1 MDAYGYYIAFCY
13 GSPSGALAVNLKQ
26 LEYFVAV
33 AELGSFSKAAVILNI
48 AQPALSRQVRLLETD
63 LHVTLLMRNGRGV
76 VLTEA
81 GKRLFDHSVGILQ
94 LVSRVRDDIE
104 ASRDEPAGR
113 IVVGLPP
120 SMGRLLTLPLV
131 EGFRRTLPK
140 ARLAIVEG
148 LSAHLAEWISTGRV
162 DIGLLHNPEPQPA
175 LEVTPVL
182 EEPLGLVSPAE
193 KPKRKGSGKKV
204 SPRDTATLEELTR
217 LPLILPERTHA
228 MRKLLETQAALSGH
242 KLNVCLEI
250 SSVQSILDLVRA
262 GYGHALLTPSALAA
276 SGAAAAYRFRPLAAP
291 RLTSTLC
298 LAVSAHKPATPLSKH
313 VFRMLRE
320 LASDAGNAQPR
331 IHNKSR

>member
-1 MDAYGYYIAFCY
+1 MGGPA
-13 GSPSGALAVNLKQ
+13 GAADVNLKQ
-26 LEYFVAV
+26 LEYFIAV

-94 LVSRVRDDIE
+94 LVSRTREDIE

-113 IVVGLPP
+113 IVIGLPP
-120 SMGRLLTLPLV
+120 SMGRLLTVPLV
-131 EGFRRTLPK
+131 EGFRRALPK

-182 EEPLGLVSPAE
+182 EEPLGLVSLAE
-193 KPKRKGSGKKV
+193 KRAGKPGKGARKV
-204 SPRDTATLEELTR
+204 SPRNTATLKELTR
-217 LPLILPERTHA
+217 LPLILPERSHA

-242 KLNVCLEI
+242 KLNVALEI

-262 GYGHALLTPSALAA
+262 GHGHALLTPSALAA
-276 SGAAAAYRFRPLAAP
+276 SGDAAAFRLRPLVEP

-298 LAVSAHKPATPLSKH
+298 LAVSAHKPATPLSRH

-320 LASDAGNAQPR
+320 LVVAAGHAQKAPS
-331 IHNKSR
+331 HNKTR

>member
-1 MDAYGYYIAFCY
+1 M
-13 GSPSGALAVNLKQ
+13 NLKQ

-33 AELGSFSKAAVILNI
+33 AELGSFSKAAVILNV
-48 AQPALSRQVRLLETD
+48 AQPALSRQVRLLEAD
-63 LHVTLLMRNGRGV
+63 LRATLLLRNGRGV

-94 LVSRVRDDIE
+94 LVSRTREDIE

-131 EGFRRTLPK
+131 EGFRRALPK
-140 ARLAIVEG
+140 ARLAVVEG
-148 LSAHLAEWISTGRV
+148 LSAHLAEWIATGRV
-162 DIGLLHNPEPQPA
+162 DIGLLHNPEAQPA

-182 EEPLGLVSPAE
+182 EEPLGLVSPAG
-193 KPKRKGSGKKV
+193 KRGGRKV
-204 SPRDTATLEELTR
+204 SLRSTATLAELAR
-217 LPLILPERTHA
+217 LPLILPERSHA

-242 KLNVCLEI
+242 KLNVALEI
-250 SSVQSILDLVRA
+250 SGVQSILDLVRA
-262 GYGHALLTPSALAA
+262 GHGHALLTPSALAA
-276 SGAAAAYRFRPLAAP
+276 SGDAAAFRLRPIVEP

-313 VFRMLRE
+313 VFRRRRE
-320 LASDAGNAQPR
+320 LVLATGRSHQP
-331 IHNKSR
+331 

>member
-1 MDAYGYYIAFCY
+1 MG
-13 GSPSGALAVNLKQ
+13 GPSGPLPVNLKQ

-94 LVSRVRDDIE
+94 LVSRVREDIE
-104 ASRDEPAGR
+104 TSRDEPSGR

-148 LSAHLAEWISTGRV
+148 LPAHLAEWISTGRV
-162 DIGLLHNPEPQPA
+162 DLGLLHRQAGRHGDAVAA
-175 LEVTPVL
+175 LELAVNADP
-182 EEPLGLVSPAE
+182 
-193 KPKRKGSGKKV
+193 
-204 SPRDTATLEELTR
+204 
-217 LPLILPERTHA
+217 
-228 MRKLLETQAALSGH
+228 TQARLRNELGIAYRMHGQFAKAQAAYERAIALDPDH
-242 KLNVCLEI
+242 AAAVLNLGILHDLYLGNGAKALELYEQKGNVVAAD
-250 SSVQSILDLVRA
+250 SARRILDA
-262 GYGHALLTPSALAA
+262 
-276 SGAAAAYRFRPLAAP
+276 
-291 RLTSTLC
+291 
-298 LAVSAHKPATPLSKH
+298 
-313 VFRMLRE
+313 
-320 LASDAGNAQPR
+320 
-331 IHNKSR
+331 